1 MKTFYM
7 KRSFMLLGAAA
18 LAASASA
25 DFVDVTDQYLKEPCY
40 LPAWQGVLTGCGEG
54 VGEVWNGAF
63 RLYQV
68 LRDLPAGDYTLT
80 VDASYR
86 CGNNDYA
93 KANQEGN
100 PELNTA
106 YIFAGENK
114 KTVKGLF
121 EGGRQVAPNWLGEAN
136 EAFQNGEYVN
146 TLSFKHEGG
155 DLTIGI
161 ANTGCYVDEWCAFDN
176 FKLVGPNGEVAI
188 ENGDFSTG
196 IDSKRAWNNVNADGG
211 EKTPD
216 MQKDGAGGG
225 TYRKCGGSPYNYGQ
239 QVTLPAGKYRWG
251 MLTFHRYGSTQNPET
266 GEYYHHKS
274 GEVVEPYGRVPRTPK
289 QWFEANDYDTQTT
302 YDHAYL
308 YVGFGENKPAT
319 LKSEDDFGDLTDKD
333 LTVRIKDVWEICNG
347 NVAEMPD
354 NNPYGVANYNWDVLH
369 EDAAY
374 YASQKK
380 NSLIYWH
387 DSGDERVT
395 AAAFFA
401 EPEKYYQYVEFEL
414 PVETTVWVGMGKDS
428 NTSDGYYQPW
438 AYQTIKKYV
447 EGNPDAVEA
456 INTANGAVEYYNLQG
471 VRVAQPE
478 NGIYIVREGNK
489 VAKKVI
495 R

>member
-7 KRSFMLLGAAA
+7 KRSLMLLGAAA
-18 LAASASA
+18 IAASASA
-25 DFVDVTDQYLKEPCY
+25 DYVDVTNQYLKEAAY
-40 LPAWQGVLTGCGEG
+40 LPGWQGVIGAVGEE

-86 CGNNDYA
+86 CGYNDYA
-93 KANQEGN
+93 RDNQEGK

-106 YIFAGENK
+106 YIFAGNNK
-114 KTVKGLF
+114 QTVKGLF
-121 EGGRQVAPNWLGEAN
+121 EGGRQVAPNSLGEAN
-136 EAFQNGEYVN
+136 EAFKNGEYVN

-161 ANTGCYVDEWCAFDN
+161 CNTGCYDDEWCAFDN
-176 FKLVGPNGEVAI
+176 FKLVGPNGEVTI
-188 ENGDFSTG
+188 ENGDFSTD
-196 IDSKRAWNNVNADGG
+196 IDAKRAWNNTNADGG

-225 TYRKCGGSPYNYGQ
+225 TFRKCGGSPYNYGQ

-289 QWFEANDYDTQTT
+289 QWFEANDYDAQDT

-308 YVGFGENKPAT
+308 FVSPSENKPAT
-319 LKSEDDFGDLTDKD
+319 LKSEDDFGDLTENDIV
-333 LTVRIKDVWEICNG
+333 VRIKDVWEICNG

-354 NNPYGVANYNWDVLH
+354 NNPYGLVELPY
-369 EDAAY
+369 ET
-374 YASQKK
+374 K
-380 NSLIYWH
+380 NKCIRWH
-387 DSGDERVT
+387 DSGNERET
-395 AAAFFA
+395 AAAFVA

-414 PVETTVWVGMGKDS
+414 PAETTVWLGMGKDS
-428 NTSDGYYQPW
+428 QTSDGYYQPW
-438 AYQTIKKYV
+438 ADQTLKMYV
-447 EGNPDAVEA
+447 EGAGVESIDGVNNA
-456 INTANGAVEYYNLQG
+456 APVYYNLQG
-471 VRVAQPE
+471 VRIAQPE